1 MFSSA
6 LIVFREVLEASL
18 IIGIIAAATRG
29 MFNRARWVVTGIGAG
44 VAGSAVVATLTG
56 QISEMAEGSGQELFN
71 AGVLGLAVLMLAWH
85 NIWMSRHAKDLV
97 RDAKQMGTAVNNG
110 EREMSAL
117 AIVIALAVLREG
129 AETVLFLYGVIVG
142 GQQTMASIITGALLG
157 LGLGAASGFALYAG
171 FLRIPAKWFFRVTS
185 GLILFLAASM
195 ASQMARFLVQAD
207 RLPSLASPAWDTS
220 NVLSDRSPF
229 GVLLHV
235 LIGYDAI
242 PSGMQVL
249 FYLTAFT
256 LILAGMWLS
265 GRADSTQLR
274 RKFS

>member
-29 MFNRARWVVTGIGAG
+29 MPHRARWIVVGIGAG
-44 VAGSAVVATLTG
+44 IAGSAVVAILTG
-56 QISEMAEGSGQELFN
+56 RISEMAEGSGQELFN

-85 NIWMSRHAKDLV
+85 NIWMSRHARELV
-97 RDAKQMGTAVNNG
+97 RDAKQIGVAVISG

-142 GQQTMASIITGALLG
+142 GQQTVTSIIVGASLG

-171 FLRIPAKWFFRVTS
+171 FLRIPTKWFFRVTS

-207 RLPSLASPAWDTS
+207 KLPGLASPVWDTS

-235 LIGYDAI
+235 LIGYDAS
-242 PSGMQVL
+242 PAGMQVV
-249 FYLTAFT
+249 FYISVFI
-256 LILAGMWLS
+256 LILTGMWLS
-265 GRADSTQLR
+265 GYSHSTHIQ

>member
-6 LIVFREVLEASL
+6 LIVFREVLEAAL

-29 MFNRARWVVTGIGAG
+29 MQQRGRWIGIGIAAG
-44 VAGSAVVATLTG
+44 IAGSAVVALLTG
-56 QISEMAEGSGQELFN
+56 QISELAEGSGQELFN

-85 NIWMSRHAKDLV
+85 NIWMSRHAKELV
-97 RDAKQMGTAVNNG
+97 RDAKQLGAAVTSG
-110 EREMSAL
+110 ERELSAL

-129 AETVLFLYGVIVG
+129 SETVLFLYGLIGG
-142 GQQTMASIITGALLG
+142 GQQTLATIIIGATIG
-157 LGLGAASGFALYAG
+157 LILGAVSGFALYAG
-171 FLRIPAKWFFRVTS
+171 FLRIPTKWFFTATS

-207 RLPSLASPAWDTS
+207 KLPSLASPAWDSS
-220 NVLSDRSPF
+220 NLLSDRSPF

-235 LIGYDAI
+235 LIGYDAT
-242 PSGMQVL
+242 PSGMQVV
-249 FYLTAFT
+249 FYSSVFV
-256 LILAGMWLS
+256 LILAGMVLAGQS
-265 GRADSTQLR
+265 NNIDKQ